1 MYVWLKGEEFKM
13 LKLSKRSKIIVF
25 ILFILYS
32 IIVLVPFLNIVMN
45 SFKNLSE
52 IFLAPFSPPTQLR
65 WENYKEAWSKAN
77 LGIGYLNS
85 LIISSFSVIGILIIS
100 SMMAFILSRYRFPLR
115 RALYLYIIAGLAF
128 PARLAIIPIFLM
140 LRDVGLLNSRLG
152 LILLYIG
159 TGVPFSVFLLKNFL
173 DEVPGELEESAQ
185 IDGASPW
192 TIFRKIDLPL
202 IKPALVVVAIVNF
215 VSVWNDFFFPLILI
229 SDRSKETIP
238 LAVSVFYGEY
248 ANQWHLLSTALWLAV
263 VPIIIIYAFMSR
275 EFISGMTQGAI
286 K

>member
-1 MYVWLKGEEFKM
+1 M
-13 LKLSKRSKIIVF
+13 LKLGKNSKIIVL
-25 ILFILYS
+25 ILFIIYS
-32 IIVLVPFLNIVMN
+32 LIIITPFLNIVMN
-45 SFKNLSE
+45 SFKTLGE
-52 IFLAPFSPPTQLR
+52 IFLSPFSFPSQLR
-65 WENYKEAWSKAN
+65 WENYRETWNKAN
-77 LGIGYLNS
+77 LGVAYLNS
-85 LIISSFSVIGILIIS
+85 FLISMFSVAGILIIS
-100 SMMAFILSRYRFPLR
+100 SMFAFILSRYRFPLR
-115 RALYLYIIAGLAF
+115 KALYLYVIAGLAF

-140 LRDVGLLNSRLG
+140 LRDLKLLNSRIG
-152 LILLYIG
+152 LILLYMG

-173 DEVPGELEESAQ
+173 DDIPSELEESAQ

-192 TIFRKIDLPL
+192 VIFTKIALPL
-202 IKPALVVVAIVNF
+202 IRPALVVVAIVNF

-238 LAVSVFYGEY
+238 LAVSVFYGEF

-263 VPIIIIYAFMSR
+263 VPVMIIYAFMSR

>member
-1 MYVWLKGEEFKM
+1 
-13 LKLSKRSKIIVF
+13 
-25 ILFILYS
+25 
-32 IIVLVPFLNIVMN
+32 MN

-52 IFLAPFSPPTQLR
+52 IFLAPFSLPTQLR

-173 DEVPGELEESAQ
+173 DEVPGELEESA
-185 IDGASPW
+185 
-192 TIFRKIDLPL
+192 
-202 IKPALVVVAIVNF
+202 
-215 VSVWNDFFFPLILI
+215 
-229 SDRSKETIP
+229 
-238 LAVSVFYGEY
+238 
-248 ANQWHLLSTALWLAV
+248 
-263 VPIIIIYAFMSR
+263 
-275 EFISGMTQGAI
+275 
-286 K
+286 

>member
-1 MYVWLKGEEFKM
+1 M
-13 LKLSKRSKIIVF
+13 LKLGKNSKIIVF
-25 ILFILYS
+25 ILFIIYS
-32 IIVLVPFLNIVMN
+32 LIIITPFLNIVMN
-45 SFKNLSE
+45 SFKTLGE
-52 IFLAPFSPPTQLR
+52 IFLSPFSFPSQLR
-65 WENYKEAWSKAN
+65 WENYRETWNKAN
-77 LGIGYLNS
+77 LGVAYLNS
-85 LIISSFSVIGILIIS
+85 FLISMFSVAGILIIS
-100 SMMAFILSRYRFPLR
+100 SMFAFILSRYRFPLR
-115 RALYLYIIAGLAF
+115 KALYLYVIAGLAF

-140 LRDVGLLNSRLG
+140 LRDLKLLNSRIG
-152 LILLYIG
+152 LILLYMG

-173 DEVPGELEESAQ
+173 DDIPSELEESAQ

-192 TIFRKIDLPL
+192 VIFTKIALPL
-202 IKPALVVVAIVNF
+202 IRPALVVVAIVNF

-238 LAVSVFYGEY
+238 LAVSVFYGEF

-263 VPIIIIYAFMSR
+263 VPVMIIYAFMSR

>member
-1 MYVWLKGEEFKM
+1 M
-13 LKLSKRSKIIVF
+13 LKLGTKSKVIVF
-25 ILFILYS
+25 SLFIIYS
-32 IIVLVPFLNIVMN
+32 IIIIVPFLNIVMN
-45 SFKNLSE
+45 SFKSLSE
-52 IFLAPFSPPTQLR
+52 IFLTPFSIPKQLR
-65 WENYKEAWSKAN
+65 WENYVEAWTKAN
-77 LGIGYLNS
+77 LGVGYLNS
-85 LIISSFSVIGILIIS
+85 FFISIFSVIGILIIS
-100 SMMAFILSRYRFPLR
+100 SMMAFILSRYRFPFR
-115 RALYLYIIAGLAF
+115 KILYLYVIAGLAF
-128 PARLAIIPIFLM
+128 PARLAIIPIFIM

-152 LILLYIG
+152 LILLYMG

-173 DEVPGELEESAQ
+173 DDVPIELEESAQ

-248 ANQWHLLSTALWLAV
+248 AHQWHLLSTALWLAV
-263 VPIIIIYAFMSR
+263 VPVMIIYSIMSR